1 MSFDLGQLFQ
11 GPVRDLVLG
20 QVTKQFGLS
29 NDGAGNLVNKGLS
42 MVLGSMAQKA
52 GSKEGATGLFDL
64 IKNTAFSGNVNP
76 LDIITGKS
84 QATATEAGSL
94 LELGKNLIPS
104 IFGSRTDAVSAYL
117 ANSAN
122 TTSDKAKGVLGL
134 LIPTIFAFF
143 KNKIASGLG
152 LGGFASLL
160 GEQSKFAANH
170 LDTEALGALG
180 FANTSLNDVFGGV
193 NRLASSL
200 GTTTAAVGATAAG
213 VSAATA
219 AAAKS
224 ATTTATTSAANAA
237 KPVVQS
243 GKSGGGLWKWLV
255 AAAVLLAALLGIKS
269 CSSDKEV
276 SAPVENKPA
285 ETAPA
290 PKAEEKPAEAAPAP
304 KAEEKPAEAAP
315 APKAE
320 EKPAETAPAPKAE
333 EKPAETAPAA
343 AATPAPE
350 VKVTEGLGDLGW
362 MKSDKDLTVSGTV
375 QNEGIK
381 SSILDA
387 FKGLAAGLPI
397 VDNLKV
403 DPSVGKF
410 SFDNFGG
417 LADIFKNFP
426 GINGS
431 FADKVFN
438 LTGEVASDEDKTSLI
453 DKVKALLGGLFS
465 INADGVKVNAPATA
479 AAPAATPAEEPEA
492 EVIADMSAPMLDLNI
507 VFDTAKS
514 DIKARYNRR
523 LDAFAKYLID
533 NKRGGEISGHTDNVG
548 DAAANQKLS
557 EERANAVRNYLVG
570 KGVPAD
576 SLTAVGYG
584 QDKPAY
590 DNNTEE
596 GRSKNRRIEFN
607 AK

>member
-290 PKAEEKPAEAAPAP
+290 PKAEEKPVEAAPAP

-320 EKPAETAPAPKAE
+320 EKPAEA
-333 EKPAETAPAA
+333 APAA

>member
-320 EKPAETAPAPKAE
+320 EKPAETAPA
-333 EKPAETAPAA
+333 A